1 MNSQFSDTEPDID
14 LSIYDEEYAQASTP
28 FSPQDAPA
36 DEIPDGLY
44 EAEIEG
50 VHLARTATTG
60 NPMILWRL
68 RIRGPQCEGRA
79 VTKVRVITSK
89 TLGYLK
95 RDLERLDMRLERLSE
110 LPARAD
116 EMVDRNVRIYKR
128 TNAQRRWTEIYF
140 LGLVGSAESG
150 DLSSDQRSWSTGTD
164 DDLPF

>member
-1 MNSQFSDTEPDID
+1 MNSQYSDTDPGID

-44 EAEIEG
+44 EADIED
-50 VHLARTATTG
+50 VHLTRTATTG

-68 RIRGPQCEGRA
+68 HIRGPQCEGRA

-89 TLGYLK
+89 TLGFLK
-95 RDLERLDMRLERLSE
+95 RDLERLDLHLERLSE
-110 LPARAD
+110 LPARTA
-116 EMVDRNVRIYKR
+116 EMLERNVRIFKR
-128 TNAQRRWTEIYF
+128 TNPQRRWTEIYF
-140 LGLVGSAESG
+140 LGLVDPAEPG
-150 DLSSDQRSWSTGTD
+150 RLSSGQNSWSAGTE